1 MNKRTLV
8 SIIVIVLLAAG
19 GGYALWQ
26 QQGAPDFIDTISR
39 NGDNDSATEDA
50 TEEPTPGRI
59 TEDQVVD
66 DDSSGGTPT
75 EPGNTTQ
82 DDTSDETT
90 SDQPAPEKPEVTRAE
105 QSNDNIR
112 VSAIFNKQSNGKC
125 TLRLKKSGY
134 NDVTRTVDI
143 VTGPSYYAC
152 DGFRIPVSELPAK
165 GTWQATVTHE
175 LNGRSATSD
184 THSIKVE

>member
-8 SIIVIVLLAAG
+8 SVIVIALLAAG

-26 QQGAPDFIDTISR
+26 QQGAPDLIDTVSR
-39 NGDNDSATEDA
+39 NGNGDSITED
-50 TEEPTPGRI
+50 TEKESDPGRV
-59 TEDQVVD
+59 TKDQVVD
-66 DDSSGGTPT
+66 NNSSGNTST

-105 QSNDNIR
+105 QSGDNIR

-143 VTGPSYYAC
+143 ITGPSYYAC
-152 DGFRIPVSELPAK
+152 DGFRVPVSELPAK
-165 GTWQATVTHE
+165 GTWQATVVHK
-175 LNGRSATSD
+175 LNGRSAASD